1 MIKMMILI
9 MILMMMMMMIVI
21 AMMNLMMKIK
31 LAISQP
37 VLKLGVP
44 DFAWQL
50 VCIILTDIENYDSDD
65 DGNYDDNDGDDNEND
80 EDQNANNST
89 IFSARSPIFCMI
101 VVLDNTNRWYHLLVL
116 SRSTTMQN
124 LGLLA
129 H

>member
-1 MIKMMILI
+1 MMVFI
-9 MILMMMMMMIVI
+9 MILMMMMMIVI

-80 EDQNANNST
+80 EDQNAHNST
-89 IFSARSPIFCMI
+89 IF
-101 VVLDNTNRWYHLLVL
+101 
-116 SRSTTMQN
+116 Q
-124 LGLLA
+124 LGA
-129 H
+129 PDFA